1 VKVLNRK
8 VLRELVASKGL
19 LLAITS
25 LIAVGVMCF
34 IYLRSTYYNLQ
45 RAKDQYYAQC
55 RMADFWIDLKKV
67 PLAELDL
74 LAQLPG
80 VSEIRPRIQSYATV
94 DLERVAQPLNG
105 LVLSLP
111 DVQRPVINDILLL
124 RGSYF
129 TDQRRNEVI
138 VNDTFASKQDL
149 HPGQWIHLLVN
160 NRREEL
166 FIVGTAISSEF
177 VYLMS
182 PGSLT
187 PDREHFGVFYIKQSY
202 AEEVFDMDGAAN
214 QVVGTL
220 APDWRDRADEVL
232 RQAEYLLDDYGV
244 FSTTA
249 RKNQPSNRFISD
261 EIRGLGV
268 FANVMPVIFLAV
280 AAMVLNM
287 LMVRLI
293 DQQRSVVGTFKA
305 LGYSNAQVFWHFL
318 KFGGLVGLCGGLLG
332 LPLGYGMATFVT
344 SVLRRFFEF
353 PHLDNI
359 VYPDLYLA
367 GVAIS
372 LACSL
377 IGSWQGTRGALRLS
391 PAEAMRPQPPVAGGR
406 IWLEHFSHVWQRLS
420 FGWRLVLRN
429 IVRHKARTAVGLFAA
444 CMGAAILTSGFMLRF
459 GIEYIV
465 EFQFEKVMHSDVDL
479 SFKDE
484 RGWDALQECRN
495 LSGVDYAE
503 PTLDV
508 ACEFFHGPYHHKGI
522 VTGMTPEA
530 RLLVPHDQDGRVV
543 TIQPVGLTMTRKLA
557 DLLQLKRGDT
567 LLMKPIKGLRQTRA
581 VPVANISDSY
591 VGLSVYANIDYLS
604 RLIGEELAITGV
616 QLQTDPRAAPHGE
629 MLKEIKDLPAVQS
642 YSARADAIYNLVETA
657 LKTQMIFIVLLALFA
672 GIIFF
677 CSLLNT
683 SLIGLAERRREVA
696 TLRVVG
702 YTEYQIGG
710 YFLRESIL
718 VNSLGTLLGLP
729 VGYAL
734 TLWLTKVR
742 FDTEMFRFPLITRPT
757 VWLLVIGLAMVFCL
771 AAHAFVQIAINRLDW
786 RDALNVKE

>member
-34 IYLRSTYYNLQ
+34 IYMRSAYKNLD
-45 RAKDQYYAQC
+45 RAKDQYYEQC
-55 RMADFWIDLKKV
+55 RMGDFWIDLKKV
-67 PLAELDL
+67 PLAELDQ

-94 DLERVAQPLNG
+94 DLDRAEQPLNG

-111 DVQRPVINDILLL
+111 DVQRPIINDIVLL
-124 RGSYF
+124 RGGYF
-129 TDQRRNEVI
+129 TDERRNEVI
-138 VNDTFASKQDL
+138 VNDTFASKQNL

-160 NRREEL
+160 NRREDL

-214 QVVGTL
+214 QVVGILT
-220 APDWRDRADEVL
+220 PDYRDRPDEVL
-232 RQAEYLLDDYGV
+232 RRAEYLLADYGV

-249 RKNQPSNRFISD
+249 RKDQPSNRFLSD

-293 DQQRSVVGTFKA
+293 DQQRNVVGTLKA

-344 SVLRRFFEF
+344 SILRNFFEF
-353 PHLDNI
+353 PHLENV
-359 VYPDLYLA
+359 VYPELYL
-367 GVAIS
+367 GGLSIS
-372 LACSL
+372 LGCSL
-377 IGSWQGTRGALRLS
+377 IGSWQGTRSALSLS
-391 PAEAMRPQPPVAGGR
+391 PAEAMRPKPPVAGGR
-406 IWLEHFSHVWQRLS
+406 IWLEHFTAFWKRLS
-420 FGWRLVLRN
+420 FGWRMVLRN
-429 IVRHKARTAVGLFAA
+429 IIRHKARTAVGLFAA
-444 CMGAAILTSGFMLRF
+444 CMGAAILTAGFMLRF

-465 EFQFEKVMHSDVDL
+465 QFQFEKVLHSDVDL

-484 RGWDALQECRN
+484 RGWDALQECRV
-495 LSGVDYAE
+495 LPGVDYAE

-508 ACEFFHGPYHHKGI
+508 ACDFSHGQFHHKGT
-522 VTGMTPEA
+522 VTGLVPGA
-530 RLLVPHDQDGRVV
+530 RLLIPHDQNGRTV
-543 TIQPVGLTMTRKLA
+543 TIQLVGLTMTRKMA
-557 DLLQLKRGDT
+557 DLLGVTRGDT

-591 VGLSVYANIDYLS
+591 VGLAVYANIDYLS

-616 QLQTDPRAAPHGE
+616 QLQIDSRDAPHGE
-629 MLKEIKDLPAVQS
+629 MLKQIKDLSAVQT
-642 YSARADAIYNLVETA
+642 YSARADAIHNLVETA

-677 CSLLNT
+677 CSMLNT

-710 YFLRESIL
+710 YFLRESML

-734 TLWLTKVR
+734 TFWLTKVR
-742 FDTEMFRFPLITRPT
+742 FDTEMFRFPLITRPA
-757 VWLLVIGLAMVFCL
+757 VWMLVVGLAFAFCL
-771 AAHAFVQIAINRLDW
+771 AAHFFVQIAINRLDW
-786 RDALNVKE
+786 REALNVKE